1 MQYVQLTLYK
11 WFISSV
17 WKDMHSNTIKQKY
30 HLPAHVVVYKQY
42 IYTMKFIYH
51 FYFGFKTSQHVH
63 KGIFSFQKAAI
74 FFGVNFWKKIEKTS
88 SDFVLLYFDNN
99 SMMTGWCHISLA
111 FNKFCKEYQTQFL
124 KHLWNLQFIK
134 VRIRIGYIL
143 SNDFWNKWGCIL

>member
-1 MQYVQLTLYK
+1 MLNAVKISKILKKDKTMQYVQLTLYK

-63 KGIFSFQKAAI
+63 KIREFSHS
-74 FFGVNFWKKIEKTS
+74 KKLQYFLGSISEK
-88 SDFVLLYFDNN
+88 
-99 SMMTGWCHISLA
+99 
-111 FNKFCKEYQTQFL
+111 
-124 KHLWNLQFIK
+124 
-134 VRIRIGYIL
+134 R
-143 SNDFWNKWGCIL
+143 